1 MFYLTYL
8 RRELRRRMRQAV
20 FVALGLAVG
29 IGLVVTVT
37 AASTGVRDAQTSVL
51 HALYGIG
58 TDVTA
63 TKAAEPLDPTK
74 QGPGA
79 NAFSPG
85 AAEQSVDVLGLPPG
99 LDLLDAADADRAAK
113 LHGVAAAAGG
123 LNLVDS
129 TLIVPA
135 AKDLGPGG
143 KYSHGLPRGSTF
155 NVTGVDL
162 GHLGLGP
169 YGSVSLS
176 AGRGFTRADAT
187 ADVAVVDYGYAR
199 EKNLSVGSTVTVAKT
214 AFTVVGIVHQSKGGG
229 AADVY
234 LPLGRAQA
242 LSKFHDLPS
251 LAGKVD
257 AIYVSAASGGNV
269 HGVQKSLSALLP
281 KATVTSSS
289 SLADAVTGSLAS
301 AAGLAADLGR
311 WLAVAVLIAS
321 FAVASVLTMAAVSRR
336 VREFGTFKALGW
348 RSRRIVA
355 QLMGESLVV
364 GLIGA
369 VLGTALGF
377 AGAAV
382 VRMAA
387 PKLEATVAQNPGSTP
402 PENVSIN
409 GNGMSHHLAEGGT
422 HTVAVHLT
430 APVTLTAIALAVAL
444 ALAGGLIAGSFG
456 GWRAARLRPA
466 LALGRVA

>member
-1 MFYLTYL
+1 MFFLTYL

-37 AASTGVRDAQTSVL
+37 AASAGVRGAQATVL

-58 TDVTA
+58 TDVTV

-85 AAEQSVDVLGLPPG
+85 AAEQDVDVLGLPPG
-99 LDLLDAADADRAAK
+99 LDLLDAADADRATK

-129 TLIVPA
+129 KLTVPA
-135 AKDLGPGG
+135 VKDLGPGG
-143 KYSHGLPRGSTF
+143 KYSHGLPPASTF
-155 NVTGVDL
+155 NVTGVDP
-162 GHLGLGP
+162 GHLRLGP
-169 YGSVSLS
+169 YGSAELS
-176 AGRGFTRADAT
+176 AGRSLTKADAS
-187 ADVAVVDYGYAR
+187 ANVAVVDYGYAR
-199 EKNLSVGSTVTVAKT
+199 ENRLIVGSTVTVART
-214 AFTVVGIVHQSKGGG
+214 GFTVIGIVRQSKGGG

-234 LPLGRAQA
+234 LPLARAQA
-242 LSKFHDLPS
+242 LSRFHDLDS
-251 LAGKVD
+251 LTGKVD
-257 AIYVSAASGGNV
+257 AVYVSAASGATV
-269 HGVQKSLSALLP
+269 HNVQKALSAMLP

-311 WLAVAVLIAS
+311 WLAIAVLIAS

-336 VREFGTFKALGW
+336 VREFGTLKALGW
-348 RSRRIVA
+348 RSRRIVG
-355 QLMGESLVV
+355 QLLGESLVI

-377 AGAAV
+377 AGAAA
-382 VRMAA
+382 VRLAA
-387 PKLEATVAQNPGSTP
+387 PKLSATVAQNPGSSP

-409 GNGMSHHLAEGGT
+409 SNGMSHHIAEGGT
-422 HTVAVHLT
+422 HTVTVHLT
-430 APVTLTAIALAVAL
+430 APVTLAAIGLAVAL
-444 ALAGGLIAGSFG
+444 ALAGGLISGSFG

-466 LALGRVA
+466 RALGRVA